1 MPVALP
7 HLLGNRVAEAIEGL
21 QLDRIAWLMVW
32 TCIAK
37 IAGFYMQRLHY
48 EKPYMRGSTGPAFVS
63 MIAHLMGWVL
73 FLLPLY
79 VWYRVG
85 LPPALATFV
94 ITSLAMWLFVGVE
107 RQLFH
112 FPPAAMTLI
121 NTPIGVLAFAMAI
134 LAALQL

>member
-1 MPVALP
+1 M
-7 HLLGNRVAEAIEGL
+7 AEAIESS
-21 QLDRIAWLMVW
+21 QLHRIAWLLVW

-37 IAGFYMQRLHY
+37 TAGFYMQRLHY
-48 EKPYMRGSTGPAFVS
+48 EKPYMTGSKFPGPAFVS

-85 LPPALATFV
+85 LPPALAMFV
-94 ITSLAMWLFVGVE
+94 ITSLASWLFIGLE

-112 FPPAAMTLI
+112 FPAAAMTQI
-121 NTPIGVLAFAMAI
+121 NTPIGVFAFVMTV
-134 LAALQL
+134 LAALRL